1 MEEIWNSLG
10 STGHIVV
17 IVLLVI
23 ALVVIGFLTMW
34 KKVPQDKAMVI
45 TGMRKR
51 VISLSLIHI

>member
-45 TGMRKR
+45 TGISNR
-51 VISLSLIHI
+51 VNSGCG

>member
-34 KKVPQDKAMVI
+34 KRCPRTRQWSSPVCVSGSSAAAVD
-45 TGMRKR
+45 
-51 VISLSLIHI
+51 L